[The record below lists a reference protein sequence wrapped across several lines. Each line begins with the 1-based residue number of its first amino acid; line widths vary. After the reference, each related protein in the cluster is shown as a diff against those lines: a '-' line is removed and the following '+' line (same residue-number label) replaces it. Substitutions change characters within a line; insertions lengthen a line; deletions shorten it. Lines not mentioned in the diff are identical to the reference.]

1 MWQDPL
7 ATLICEGIVMEK
19 EYVFHGSPIRV
30 DKLIPNQACDI
41 EYKEGCQYAVYTTTN
56 KIMAIL
62 FSMGC
67 IEEGDNAQRVMMPE
81 YGDKMLFKNCHPN
94 YNGKGY
100 VYYLEKNKFVHAM
113 GSQWG
118 CFDEIVPNFIEEID
132 VNDYLDYCI
141 IEK

>member
-1 MWQDPL
+1 MY
-7 ATLICEGIVMEK
+7 INNGILEIDVSIIDI
-19 EYVFHGSPIRV
+19 YTQSDIHGN
-30 DKLIPNQACDI
+30 L
-41 EYKEGCQYAVYTTTN
+41 YATTN

-67 IEEGDNAQRVMMPE
+67 IEEGDDVQRVMMPE

-100 VYYLEKNKFVHAM
+100 LYYLEKSKFVHAM
-113 GSQWG
+113 GSQWV
-118 CFDEIVPNFIEEID
+118 CFDEIVPDFIEEID
-132 VNDYLDYCI
+132 INDYLDYCI